1 MVVVS
6 FFWLYF
12 VYSFYV
18 APTENFKAQAWDSIS
33 RRQLLLDRFSMVC
46 INKRGDN

>member
-12 VYSFYV
+12 VNSFYV
-18 APTENFKAQAWDSIS
+18 APRENFKAHAWETIC
-33 RRQLLLDRFSMVC
+33 RRQSLLDRLSMVC
-46 INKRGDN
+46 INKRGDY